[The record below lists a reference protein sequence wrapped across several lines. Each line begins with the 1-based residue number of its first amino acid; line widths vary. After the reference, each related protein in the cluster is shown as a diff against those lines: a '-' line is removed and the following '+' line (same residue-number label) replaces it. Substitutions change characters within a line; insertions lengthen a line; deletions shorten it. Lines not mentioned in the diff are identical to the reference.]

1 MAPCRSESGTGI
13 RQLKSNFFVLLPL
26 LLLLTER
33 QRRQRH
39 TYTTDVQ
46 TRDLVRSLSTRGE
59 KGRTEE
65 NIHTHTN
72 ERTNGPKKGE
82 EGGSE
87 GKREK
92 EEREKKSSAA
102 RDRRTTEDLLL
113 LTKRRQPF
121 LENAERGPTDPQMM
135 RSQS

>member
-1 MAPCRSESGTGI
+1 MAPCRSDSGTGI
-13 RQLKSNFFVLLPL
+13 RQLKSNFFVIL

-39 TYTTDVQ
+39 IYTTDVQ

-59 KGRTEE
+59 KGRTKE
-65 NIHTHTN
+65 NIHTHTPTN
-72 ERTNGPKKGE
+72 ERTDRKKGE

-87 GKREK
+87 GGREK